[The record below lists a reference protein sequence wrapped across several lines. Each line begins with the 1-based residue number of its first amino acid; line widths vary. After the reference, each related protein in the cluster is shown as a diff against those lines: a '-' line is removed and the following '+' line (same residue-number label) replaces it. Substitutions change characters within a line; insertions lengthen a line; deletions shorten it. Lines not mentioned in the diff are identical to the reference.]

1 MIQQAEKIIFSF
13 AAQKGADAAV
23 PEAGAALVPAAAPVT
38 ADRGHALIPAPD
50 LAPSRTPPVRGSPS
64 HHPGLGPVRGP
75 NPGLVPEAAHLHQTE
90 SPSPGPDLRAS
101 QSLLARKDPHLPESL
116 QW

>member
-1 MIQQAEKIIFSF
+1 MHVIQQAEKIIFSF

-90 SPSPGPDLRAS
+90 SPGPDLRAS